1 MASTGWW
8 LMNIEQVCHVLLTT
22 HPPKY
27 SRLRQ
32 TRHWGLAAP
41 GEVHKY
47 SGSLI
52 TAIITFFMSI
62 SDPLLIIMAIIWRR
76 RLAFSFILLPPSR
89 PNSDYRVQLWNNISV
104 WRWKIVSSDTL
115 LRHQQTACGQFATW
129 SPFVSVTVHSTLG
142 WSRKEDDMNSN
153 YGFLIDVAY
162 SFLCTGLVGHCGLVI
177 LVHYDT

>member
-1 MASTGWW
+1 MANVSLKTWTRFW
-8 LMNIEQVCHVLLTT
+8 VLGNQFCVVRAVLQ
-22 HPPKY
+22 
-27 SRLRQ
+27 LRPVSEPNY
-32 TRHWGLAAP
+32 L
-41 GEVHKY
+41 
-47 SGSLI
+47 
-52 TAIITFFMSI
+52 IITFFMSI

-76 RLAFSFILLPPSR
+76 RLAFSFILLPPSG

-129 SPFVSVTVHSTLG
+129 SPFVSVTLHSTLG

-177 LVHYDT
+177 LVHYDTSGYICDTKY